1 MHINRA
7 DSNSVLRD
15 KTREDDGIKIILCI
29 HGKNTSE
36 VLHMFQ
42 LAVLSWDGMVASV
55 GKEKPFLFVCV
66 LANYSRKKEVRH
78 LISCMGIGKCCFYYY
93 ITCSQISHENEE
105 PWNALLYM
113 QTKRRLQIQMG
124 CRFRY
129 NTRKLLGDTRNLNS
143 ITTRERWYLIFYD
156 SSSVSSRSQFLF
168 SFFSKNPD
176 A

>member
-1 MHINRA
+1 
-7 DSNSVLRD
+7 
-15 KTREDDGIKIILCI
+15 
-29 HGKNTSE
+29 
-36 VLHMFQ
+36 MFQ

-93 ITCSQISHENEE
+93 ITCSQCIHEKEE
-105 PWNALLYM
+105 PWNALLYT

-168 SFFSKNPD
+168 SFFSKTQMHKNLVNSRAKNKQFLLILKNRVD
-176 A
+176 CIYWKNKLL